1 MQILIQILSCSMLGV
16 REHLLNFQG
25 SFKLD
30 TAHME
35 HMGEIYFLYGYML
48 LLKKQQQNK
57 TKQRNQQKNLL
68 SCITFI
74 YRIQMRSQ
82 KQLPVTTCKNK
93 CQV

>member
-1 MQILIQILSCSMLGV
+1 
-16 REHLLNFQG
+16 
-25 SFKLD
+25 
-30 TAHME
+30 ME

-82 KQLPVTTCKNK
+82 KQLSVTTCKNK
-93 CQV
+93 CQLWILTQESYHLHVQKKFY